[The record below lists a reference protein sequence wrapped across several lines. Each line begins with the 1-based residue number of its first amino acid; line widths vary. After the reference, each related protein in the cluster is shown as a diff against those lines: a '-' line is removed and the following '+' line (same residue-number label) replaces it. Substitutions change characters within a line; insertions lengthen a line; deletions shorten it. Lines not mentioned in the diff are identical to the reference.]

1 MAGLGALLD
10 DEWSAALRA
19 WLVERLVRRSVIAIG
34 ITAAAVEYSA
44 ASAPFGCT
52 AADKF
57 AFVALRA
64 LDTKRDGARVFAFG
78 IIFTTDE
85 IAEAA
90 LTLEKLAFVEGAF
103 LIEADIRLARGTC
116 STDQATRG
124 FAVRVAGTRQEH
136 AEAAPL
142 DGHFLATIIA
152 ILDFHFAIVGG
163 KFRRK
168 ILDEIA
174 IGIAIAAQEETVSAD
189 ALEQFTLAAFFAS
202 LSGGNAGFVRQHFVR
217 RSI

>member
-1 MAGLGALLD
+1 MAGLAALLD
-10 DEWSAALRA
+10 DERSAALRA

-34 ITAAAVEYSA
+34 IAAAAEEYSA

-57 AFVALRA
+57 ALVALRA

-90 LTLEKLAFVEGAF
+90 LTLEKLAFVEG
-103 LIEADIRLARGTC
+103 DVRLARGTR

-124 FAVRVAGTRQEH
+124 FAVRVAGTGEEH

-152 ILDFHFAIVGG
+152 I
-163 KFRRK
+163 
-168 ILDEIA
+168 
-174 IGIAIAAQEETVSAD
+174 
-189 ALEQFTLAAFFAS
+189 
-202 LSGGNAGFVRQHFVR
+202 
-217 RSI
+217 